1 MFIADLHIH
10 SKYSRATS
18 KDMEVTTLYKWAQ
31 WKGIKVLGTGD
42 FTHPYYLAELKK
54 NLEPLGNGLFK
65 LKNATDATP
74 LEGRKVYFMLTTEVS
89 NIFSAQG
96 KGRRIHTLILAPSFE
111 VVDKINKQ
119 LSRRGDLLA
128 DGRPTFGFNLKELV
142 KMVLDVC
149 SDCLLV
155 PAHVWTPWYG
165 LLGAN
170 GGFDSIEEAFENE
183 TENIYAIE
191 TGLSSDIAMNWR
203 LSALDKI
210 SLISNS
216 DAHSP
221 HKIGREANVFTCECD
236 YYEIIDTLRKKDRDR
251 FLCTIEFYPQEGKY
265 HYDGHRKCNVSFS
278 PQQTK
283 EHNYLCP
290 VCKQRLTVGVMHRVE
305 TLADRPQGFHPPN
318 AIPEIH
324 LIPLEEIIAEAVD
337 RQVGTKTV
345 REEYERLVKHAP
357 EFEILL
363 KLPSDELAHFVPPKI
378 LEGIMRV
385 REGNILITPG
395 FDGVYGQIKIFPEGK
410 KTKKGSSKQAGLF

>member
-1 MFIADLHIH
+1 MMFIADLHIH

-18 KDMEVTTLYKWAQ
+18 KDMEVTTLYKWAK

-42 FTHPYYLAELKK
+42 FTHPHYLAELKK
-54 NLEPLGNGLFK
+54 DLEPLGNGLFK
-65 LKNATDATP
+65 LKNKGD
-74 LEGRKVYFMLTTEVS
+74 EVYFMLTSEVS

-119 LSRRGDLLA
+119 FSRRGDLLA

-142 KMVLDVC
+142 KMVLDVS

-155 PAHVWTPWYG
+155 PAHAWTPWYG

-183 TENIYAIE
+183 TKNIYAIE

-236 YYEIIDTLRKKDRDR
+236 YYEIIDTIKKKDRDR

-305 TLADRPQGFHPPN
+305 TLADRPQGFRPPN

-324 LIPLEEIIAEAVD
+324 LIPLEEIIAEAVN

-345 REEYERLVKHAP
+345 REEYERLVNHAP

-363 KLPSDELAHFVPPKI
+363 KLPLDELAHFVPPKI
-378 LEGIMRV
+378 LEGIIRV
-385 REGNILITPG
+385 REGNVLITPG
-395 FDGVYGQIKIFPEGK
+395 FDGVYGEIKIFPESK
-410 KTKKGSSKQAGLF
+410 KTKKEPIKQAGLF

>member
-1 MFIADLHIH
+1 MMFIADLHIH

-18 KDMEVTTLYKWAQ
+18 KDMEVTTLYKWAK

-42 FTHPYYLAELKK
+42 FTHPHYLAELKK
-54 NLEPLGNGLFK
+54 DLEPLGNGLFK
-65 LKNATDATP
+65 LKNKGD
-74 LEGRKVYFMLTTEVS
+74 EVYFMLTSEVS

-119 LSRRGDLLA
+119 FSRRGDLLA

-142 KMVLDVC
+142 KMVLDVS

-155 PAHVWTPWYG
+155 PAHAWTPWYG

-183 TENIYAIE
+183 TKNIYAIE

-236 YYEIIDTLRKKDRDR
+236 YYEIIDTIKKKDKDR

-305 TLADRPQGFHPPN
+305 TLADRPQGFRPPN

-324 LIPLEEIIAEAVD
+324 LIPLEEIIAEAVN

-345 REEYERLVKHAP
+345 REEYERLVNHAP

-363 KLPSDELAHFVPPKI
+363 KLPLDELTHFVPPKI
-378 LEGIMRV
+378 LEGIIRV
-385 REGNILITPG
+385 REGNVLITPG
-395 FDGVYGQIKIFPEGK
+395 FDGVYGEIKIFPESK
-410 KTKKGSSKQAGLF
+410 KTKKEPIKQVGLF